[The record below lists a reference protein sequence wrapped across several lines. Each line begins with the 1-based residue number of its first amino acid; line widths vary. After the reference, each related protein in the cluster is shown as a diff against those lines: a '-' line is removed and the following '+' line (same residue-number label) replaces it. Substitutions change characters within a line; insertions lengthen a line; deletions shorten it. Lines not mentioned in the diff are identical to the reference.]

1 MHERTALLTREDRGV
16 ELLGIVLLGENETGT
31 RTAKS
36 LVSRGGYDIG
46 VRDRARVQSGC
57 DKARE
62 VCHINP
68 ELGSDFVGDFLHG
81 LEVFDTRVGAPAADD
96 HGRVGFKRA
105 LADDFRIDAE
115 GFRIDSVGF
124 GMVETSGEVDFHAV
138 GEMSAMVEGKTEHGV
153 ARLDERL
160 VDGCIGLCAG
170 VRLHVDVFGTKQAL
184 ATLTGNGFDLVNL
197 LAATIV
203 AASRIA
209 FGILVGQHGTLS
221 LKHGTRH
228 EVFGGDHLQAVL
240 LSRQLSVEYLGDF
253 GVCFGDRRVEHVVRS
268 LRERRCG
275 H

>member
-1 MHERTALLTREDRGV
+1 M
-16 ELLGIVLLGENETGT
+16 
-31 RTAKS
+31 
-36 LVSRGGYDIG
+36 
-46 VRDRARVQSGC
+46 QSGC

-153 ARLDERL
+153 A
-160 VDGCIGLCAG
+160 GLTSAW
-170 VRLHVDVFGTKQAL
+170 
-184 ATLTGNGFDLVNL
+184 
-197 LAATIV
+197 
-203 AASRIA
+203 
-209 FGILVGQHGTLS
+209 
-221 LKHGTRH
+221 
-228 EVFGGDHLQAVL
+228 
-240 LSRQLSVEYLGDF
+240 
-253 GVCFGDRRVEHVVRS
+253 
-268 LRERRCG
+268 
-275 H
+275 